1 MGSSISKK
9 DKKKSKKAQLDEEF
23 QTARSKVD
31 GFYKKLY
38 SINSELK
45 ELTEHNAII
54 TNPNERH
61 RIGIIGDF
69 KLFNEQIS
77 FTIG

>member
-23 QTARSKVD
+23 QNACSKVD

-54 TNPNERH
+54 TNPNERQ
-61 RIGIIGDF
+61 RIIIGDF
-69 KLFNEQIS
+69 KLFK
-77 FTIG
+77 

>member
-23 QTARSKVD
+23 QTACSKVD
-31 GFYKKLY
+31 GFYKKFH

-45 ELTEHNAII
+45 EITEHNAII
-54 TNPNERH
+54 SNPNESQ
-61 RIGIIGDF
+61 RIIIGDF
-69 KLFNEQIS
+69 KVFKEQIS
-77 FTIG
+77 L